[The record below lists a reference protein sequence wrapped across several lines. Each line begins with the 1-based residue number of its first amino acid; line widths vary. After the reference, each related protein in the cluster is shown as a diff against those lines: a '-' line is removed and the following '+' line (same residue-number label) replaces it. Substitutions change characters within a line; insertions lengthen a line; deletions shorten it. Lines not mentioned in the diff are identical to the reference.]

1 MKTIRSIALLFLVLG
16 MFSCK
21 NESSSNIETKD
32 DSFKTMTAEQIIE
45 SGVSVNVTREQL
57 LDMEREAVS
66 RSGRDERPLGALA
79 GYRAAHYRFVT
90 HAKQDEN
97 GIVTWTAKCGADL
110 NISDDLFNAFVEE
123 FEGFNAFLQDCMDK
137 GVKCDPVWIDE
148 EYLYHV
154 MNDAWI
160 EDQLR
165 IEKMVKERG
174 FDNVMKEWAYDRA
187 SRRWV
192 EKKGLKEINGK
203 IVSFDLTKITEV
215 IRKAFE
221 AEKENKSTE

>member
-1 MKTIRSIALLFLVLG
+1 MSFLFLRQKLLKLIRKFKKRIMKTIRSIALLFLVLG
-16 MFSCK
+16 IFSCK

-203 IVSFDLTKITEV
+203 IVSFE
-215 IRKAFE
+215 
-221 AEKENKSTE
+221 

>member
-16 MFSCK
+16 IFSCK
-21 NESSSNIETKD
+21 NESSSNIEAKD

-97 GIVTWTAKCGADL
+97 GIVIWTAKCGADL

-203 IVSFDLTKITEV
+203 IVSFE
-215 IRKAFE
+215 
-221 AEKENKSTE
+221 

>member
-16 MFSCK
+16 IFSCK

-192 EKKGLKEINGK
+192 EKRGLKEINGK
-203 IVSFDLTKITEV
+203 IVSFE
-215 IRKAFE
+215 
-221 AEKENKSTE
+221 

>member
-16 MFSCK
+16 IFSCK

-90 HAKQDEN
+90 HANQDEN

-123 FEGFNAFLQDCMDK
+123 FEEFNAFLQDCMDK

-203 IVSFDLTKITEV
+203 IVSFE
-215 IRKAFE
+215 
-221 AEKENKSTE
+221 

>member
-1 MKTIRSIALLFLVLG
+1 LG
-16 MFSCK
+16 IFSCK

-203 IVSFDLTKITEV
+203 IVSFE
-215 IRKAFE
+215 
-221 AEKENKSTE
+221 

>member
-16 MFSCK
+16 IFSCK

-174 FDNVMKEWAYDRA
+174 FDNVMKEWAYDRT
-187 SRRWV
+187 SRRWI
-192 EKKGLKEINGK
+192 EKKGVKEING
-203 IVSFDLTKITEV
+203 IMVSFK
-215 IRKAFE
+215 
-221 AEKENKSTE
+221 

>member
-16 MFSCK
+16 IFSCK

-32 DSFKTMTAEQIIE
+32 DSFKTMTAEQIIK

-154 MNDAWI
+154 MNDVWI

-203 IVSFDLTKITEV
+203 IVSFE
-215 IRKAFE
+215 
-221 AEKENKSTE
+221 

>member
-16 MFSCK
+16 IFSCK

-32 DSFKTMTAEQIIE
+32 DSFKTMTAEQIIK

-203 IVSFDLTKITEV
+203 IVSFE
-215 IRKAFE
+215 
-221 AEKENKSTE
+221 

>member
-1 MKTIRSIALLFLVLG
+1 MSFLFLRQKLLKLIRKFKKRIMKTIRSIALLFLVLG
-16 MFSCK
+16 IFSCK

-32 DSFKTMTAEQIIE
+32 DSFKTMTAEQIIK

-203 IVSFDLTKITEV
+203 IVSFE
-215 IRKAFE
+215 
-221 AEKENKSTE
+221 

>member
-16 MFSCK
+16 IFSCK

-90 HAKQDEN
+90 HAKQNEN

-137 GVKCDPVWIDE
+137 GVKCDPVWIDQ

-203 IVSFDLTKITEV
+203 IVSFE
-215 IRKAFE
+215 
-221 AEKENKSTE
+221 

>member
-16 MFSCK
+16 IFSCK

-203 IVSFDLTKITEV
+203 IVSFE
-215 IRKAFE
+215 
-221 AEKENKSTE
+221 

>member
-16 MFSCK
+16 IFSCK

-187 SRRWV
+187 SRRWI
-192 EKKGLKEINGK
+192 EKKGVKEING
-203 IVSFDLTKITEV
+203 IMVSFK
-215 IRKAFE
+215 
-221 AEKENKSTE
+221 

>member
-16 MFSCK
+16 IFSCK

-90 HAKQDEN
+90 HAKQNEN

-203 IVSFDLTKITEV
+203 IVSFE
-215 IRKAFE
+215 
-221 AEKENKSTE
+221 

>member
-16 MFSCK
+16 IFSCK

-57 LDMEREAVS
+57 LDMERETVS

-203 IVSFDLTKITEV
+203 IVSFE
-215 IRKAFE
+215 
-221 AEKENKSTE
+221 

>member
-110 NISDDLFNAFVEE
+110 NISDDLFNAFVKE
-123 FEGFNAFLQDCMDK
+123 FEVFNAFLQDCIDK

-154 MNDAWI
+154 MDDGWV

-165 IEKMVKERG
+165 IEKMIKEQG
-174 FDNVMKEWAYDRA
+174 FDNVMKEWVYDRT
-187 SRRWV
+187 SRRWI
-192 EKKGLKEINGK
+192 EKKGVKEING
-203 IVSFDLTKITEV
+203 IMVSFK
-215 IRKAFE
+215 
-221 AEKENKSTE
+221 

>member
-16 MFSCK
+16 IFSCK

-57 LDMEREAVS
+57 LDMEREAVA

-203 IVSFDLTKITEV
+203 IVSFE
-215 IRKAFE
+215 
-221 AEKENKSTE
+221 

>member
-16 MFSCK
+16 IFSCK

-45 SGVSVNVTREQL
+45 SGVSVNVTRVQL

-203 IVSFDLTKITEV
+203 IVSFE
-215 IRKAFE
+215 
-221 AEKENKSTE
+221 